1 MILKFSSGKVI
12 VSGNDQPADARGGNS
27 GAPPSVPGYMYSD
40 LKKKYP
46 EAVDNV
52 FSGDPHLNLKMKDIL
67 RPYQLESIDQ
77 WEKNGCRGII
87 VLPTAAGKTHIG
99 MEAISRL
106 STTTIIIAP
115 TLELISQWRTKLSE
129 VFETEIGQ
137 IGGGI
142 KEIRDITVCT
152 YDSAYLMADTL
163 GNRFR
168 FLLIDEVHHLASEQF
183 RQIAVKFA
191 SPFRMGLTATYE
203 RTDRLHET
211 LEDVMGGKIFELG
224 YEELSE
230 YIADYR
236 IVRIPVSL
244 TPEEIE
250 EYEKSREIFVSYLRS
265 HSVKL
270 AGPWDFEKF
279 IMRSWSHEGREALN
293 AWRKAREIA
302 FNSRVK
308 IDVVRYVMGKHPQ
321 EKMLIFSE
329 DTNTAYMMSREF
341 LIPAL
346 TYLTSAKERKRY
358 LEMFRDGEINAI
370 AASRILDEGVDV
382 PDASVAVV
390 LSGSGSTRQFRQR
403 LGRILRPGD
412 SKKSTLY
419 EVVARGT
426 SEFGTSKRRRKGVP
440 DRTDVA

>member
-1 MILKFSSGKVI
+1 MILNFSKGKIV
-12 VSGNDQPADARGGNS
+12 VSGADSAQTNAQYADVQS
-27 GAPPSVPGYMYSD
+27 AVPGYMYPEIKSR
-40 LKKKYP
+40 YP
-46 EAVDNV
+46 EATDKV
-52 FSGDPHLNLKMKDIL
+52 FPEESALRLKMRDQL

-115 TLELISQWRTKLSE
+115 TLELIAQWREKLAE
-129 VFETEIGQ
+129 VFDTEIGQ

-142 KEIRDITVCT
+142 KEIKDITVCT
-152 YDSAYLMADTL
+152 YDSAYLMADTI
-163 GNRFR
+163 GNRFK

-203 RTDRLHET
+203 RSDKLHET
-211 LEDVMGGKIFELG
+211 LQDVMGGKIFELG

-230 YIADYR
+230 YIADYK

-250 EYEKSREIFVSYLRS
+250 EYERNREIFVNYLRS

-279 IMRSWSHEGREALN
+279 IMRSWSREGRDALN
-293 AWRKAREIA
+293 AWRKARDIA

-308 IDVVRYVMGKHPQ
+308 IDVVRYVMGKHPG

-329 DTNTAYMMSREF
+329 DTNTAYLMSREF

-346 TYLTSAKERKRY
+346 TYLTPARERKRY
-358 LEMFRDGEINAI
+358 LEMFRNGEINAM

-382 PDASVAVV
+382 PDASVAIV

-412 SKKSTLY
+412 SKKSTMY

-440 DRTDVA
+440 DRSDVG

>member
-244 TPEEIE
+244 TPEE
-250 EYEKSREIFVSYLRS
+250 
-265 HSVKL
+265 
-270 AGPWDFEKF
+270 
-279 IMRSWSHEGREALN
+279 
-293 AWRKAREIA
+293 
-302 FNSRVK
+302 
-308 IDVVRYVMGKHPQ
+308 
-321 EKMLIFSE
+321 
-329 DTNTAYMMSREF
+329 
-341 LIPAL
+341 
-346 TYLTSAKERKRY
+346 
-358 LEMFRDGEINAI
+358 
-370 AASRILDEGVDV
+370 
-382 PDASVAVV
+382 
-390 LSGSGSTRQFRQR
+390 
-403 LGRILRPGD
+403 
-412 SKKSTLY
+412 
-419 EVVARGT
+419 
-426 SEFGTSKRRRKGVP
+426 
-440 DRTDVA
+440 